1 MAINKFLLLGLN
13 VTVLMILGIYL
24 LNLFNVRGYDNI
36 TLVYLFVAALIV
48 TVVSSE
54 FVEKFK
60 INNPIYFIVP
70 GLLAAIAPFI
80 LGKQISAAIALGWL
94 LLAPGI
100 VLLVRSMLGEK
111 KKE

>member
-13 VTVLMILGIYL
+13 VTILMVLGIYL
-24 LNLFNVRGYDNI
+24 MNLFNIRGYDTI
-36 TLVYLFVAALIV
+36 TLVYLLAASLIV
-48 TVVSSE
+48 TFISNE
-54 FVEKFK
+54 FIEKFK

-80 LGKQISAAIALGWL
+80 LGKQVSAAIALGWL

-111 KKE
+111 KE